1 MSNKGK
7 TVKVHYT
14 GTLLDGTK
22 FDSSLDR
29 GTPLEFVC
37 GAGQMIKGF
46 DAAVEDM
53 EVGERRTVQLPPDQA
68 YGEHRPDMVIEFP
81 LSQVPNA
88 SQFHVGDKVM
98 LQGPGGRPLPATIV
112 KMTDKAVT
120 IDANHE
126 LAGKTL
132 VFEIEL
138 VEVVSGGLA
147 GMGSVVKA

>member
-1 MSNKGK
+1 MSNKGR

-29 GTPLEFVC
+29 GVPLEFVC

-53 EVGERRTVQLPPDQA
+53 QVSEKRTVTLPPDQA
-68 YGEHRPDMVIEFP
+68 YGEHRPDMVVEFP
-81 LSQVPNA
+81 ISQVPNPE
-88 SQFHVGDKVM
+88 QFKVGDKVV
-98 LQGPGGRPLPATIV
+98 LQGPGGMPVPATII
-112 KMTDKAVT
+112 KKDENSVT
-120 IDANHE
+120 VDANHE

-138 VEVVSGGLA
+138 VEVSGGNP
-147 GMGSVVKA
+147 GMGSVVQA